1 MLVAWQKEQ
10 PRPFNST
17 VVSPEARKERG
28 TKLDSNIKGSLSLSK
43 EEKVKWGSVLSHSV
57 HVAGGGDELAISV
70 ANSSYMESYPTV
82 IGRRVFTNSS
92 PPVEVPARHD

>member
-10 PRPFNST
+10 PKPFNST
-17 VVSPEARKERG
+17 AGSAEPKRDRETNLKS
-28 TKLDSNIKGSLSLSK
+28 KIKGSLSSIK
-43 EEKVKWGSVLSHSV
+43 EEKVKWGAVLSHSV

-70 ANSSYMESYPTV
+70 ANSSYMESYPTA

-92 PPVEVPARHD
+92 PPVEVPAQ